1 MTVADENSRRKWRV
15 SVVDHA
21 HSRWAAT
28 FDVEADD
35 PEQARMEAL
44 RRADNG
50 EGAWTDVDGHT
61 EHEFG
66 AYDVEPIDNQDDQ

>member
-21 HSRWAAT
+21 HCRCAAS

-35 PEQARMEAL
+35 PEQARNEAL

-61 EHEFG
+61 EHEFD
-66 AYDVEPIDNQDDQ
+66 AYSVEAIDAEDDD